1 LRGQHIKAGDRLMM
15 LFQSGN
21 RDEDV
26 FEDPYVFN
34 IDRKPNNH
42 IAFGYGP
49 HMCVGMHLAK
59 LEMKVMLEELL
70 PRLEKVEI
78 TGEPK
83 FLQTNFV
90 GGMKALPARITFTD

>member
-1 LRGQHIKAGDRLMM
+1 MV

-26 FEDPYVFN
+26 FDDPYVFN

-70 PRLEKVEI
+70 PRLDGVEI
-78 TGEPK
+78 TGDIK

-90 GGMKALPARITFTD
+90 GGIKRLPARITFAD